1 MKTVDL
7 NSDLGESFG
16 MWQMGNDAAMIDV
29 ATSVNV
35 ACGFHGGDYD
45 VMRTTVELAKARGV
59 SIGAHPG
66 YRDIHGFGRR
76 PFYGMSAREIENLV
90 AYQIGALQ
98 GVAALSNYKVTHV
111 KAHGALSNVACE
123 DDTTARGIAAGIK
136 AVDPNLVFVVLANSK
151 LVQAGE
157 AANLPMAHEVFA
169 DRAYE
174 DNGNLVSRK
183 KPGSVLHDPKQIAE
197 RVVRMVQ
204 DGAVVSVTGKVIKM
218 RTDTICIHGDTPGA
232 VDIARGVR
240 QALKDA
246 GIEVTPFKKAS

>member
-16 MWQMGNDAAMIDV
+16 AWEMGNDAAMIDV
-29 ATSVNV
+29 ASSVNV

-45 VMRTTVELAKARGV
+45 VMRKTVDLAKARGV
-59 SIGAHPG
+59 SVGAHPG

-76 PFYGMSAREIENLV
+76 PFLGMKTSEIENLV

-98 GVAALSNYKVTHV
+98 AVAALSGYKVTHV

-123 DDTTARGIAAGIK
+123 DDMTARAIASAIK

-151 LVQAGE
+151 LMRAGE
-157 AANLPMAHEVFA
+157 AANLPLAHEVFA

-174 DNGNLVSRK
+174 DDGNLVSRK
-183 KPGSVLHDPKQIAE
+183 KPGSVLHDPKQIAD

-204 DGAVVSVTGKVIKM
+204 DGGVVSVTGKAIKM
-218 RTDTICIHGDTPGA
+218 PIDTICIHGDTPGA
-232 VDIARGVR
+232 VDIACGVR
-240 QALKDA
+240 KALKDA
-246 GIEVTPFKKAS
+246 GIEVAPFKRG